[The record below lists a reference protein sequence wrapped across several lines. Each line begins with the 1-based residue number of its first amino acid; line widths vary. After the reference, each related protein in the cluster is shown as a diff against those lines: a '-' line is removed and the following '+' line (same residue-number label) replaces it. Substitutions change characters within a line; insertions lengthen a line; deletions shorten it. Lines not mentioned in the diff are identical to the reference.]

1 MKPTQIAI
9 NQVPSKQTTS
19 PLLAEKMACLLNNV
33 RTRAYELFERRGK
46 YDGYD
51 LDDWF
56 RAEADLGVLQPASIE
71 ETETGIRIRIERS
84 EFSAD
89 QVQVHAEPQAI
100 TVEGSAI
107 QTDGT
112 EDSPSRTVTERTL
125 YGRYRLPVQINTG
138 SVTARM
144 EDGVL
149 EIVAGKT
156 ESAAE
161 KPSAD
166 EVESKPLKIKPLK
179 SQVQKDRS
187 AAAQGRSG
195 TGTYGATV
203 KA

>member
-9 NQVPSKQTTS
+9 NQIPSKQRTS
-19 PLLAEKMACLLNNV
+19 PILAEKMACLLNNV

-51 LDDWF
+51 LDDRF
-56 RAEADLGVLQPASIE
+56 RAEAGLGVLQPASIE
-71 ETETGIRIRIERS
+71 ETETEIRIRIERS

-100 TVEGSAI
+100 TVEGSTI
-107 QTDGT
+107 QADGT
-112 EDSPSRTVTERTL
+112 EDSPTRTVTERTL

-138 SVTARM
+138 SVTARI

-161 KPSAD
+161 KPSAS
-166 EVESKPLKIKPLK
+166 EVKSKPLKL
-179 SQVQKDRS
+179 QVQKGDPRLRKVGLE
-187 AAAQGRSG
+187 QGPC
-195 TGTYGATV
+195 GATL